1 MYVYGELKN
10 AQPEFF
16 TNALMPSASA
26 PGNVNRMVFNTDTKQ
41 LLISDGTRWVE
52 QGSKGGSKNYFQQ
65 SQINPDFEGNTVSP
79 WTAFTTTLSGGVPT
93 TITASA
99 TQMAISAT
107 ATTPLAGSYSM
118 LLTKS
123 AANAVGQGFIS
134 NAFTIDREDL
144 GKVLTGSFYYEKV
157 SGTVDLSG
165 TSTQS
170 LEVWVYNVT
179 GAYWI
184 QPTGYRGMNQGTGAG
199 RLSFTFQA
207 DANAANNSYR
217 IVVLTAQTDTNAY
230 SFEFDDFS
238 VSPQT
243 ITQGTPVTDWAA
255 FTPTTSWV
263 TNTTV
268 GGQWRRVGSN
278 LEVRC
283 RVLCTGAPTAT
294 TLTIT
299 LPFGLTANSAI
310 ISIDDDSRVGYGTV
324 LDTGTQRYFCFVNI
338 ATTTT
343 VKLAVSPDTGAG
355 YVSSNSFVT
364 QALPFTFASG
374 DQVDISFSIPITGW
388 SSQVQMSN
396 DTDTRVVVGRVAGGT
411 PAGTI
416 STVIGSSTNIS
427 GMSSSIDTHGAFS
440 ANTYTIP
447 VSGIYEVT
455 AQAEVL
461 ATYTTNQN
469 AYIAVLKNN
478 TEYGGSFSRAAT
490 SMTSLFPTT
499 TQVISCNAGDTI
511 TIRCTSNGT
520 TPTYGT
526 TSPFISIKRLSGP
539 SVVAANE
546 VVMASYSLGSVQSTT
561 TAVEAVVILPTK
573 NTDTHNAYNT
583 STGLFTCPISGKYL
597 IAGSVAFV
605 GSASGE
611 RVLYARKNGAA
622 FKTLDRRPGVATTTK
637 VNGSMVIDCNAGD
650 TLAFSVIQ
658 NSGGALNII
667 GDASENTITVTKV
680 G

>member
-134 NAFTIDREDL
+134 STFTIDREDL

-179 GAYWI
+179 AASWI

-243 ITQGTPVTDWAA
+243 ITQGTPVTDWAS
-255 FTPTTSWV
+255 FTPTTSW
-263 TNTTV
+263 TSNTTV

-283 RVLCTGAPTAT
+283 RVLCTGAPTAA

-299 LPFGLTANSAI
+299 LPFGLTANSAVV
-310 ISIDDDSRVGYGTV
+310 SIDDDSRVGYGTV

-374 DQVDISFSIPITGW
+374 DQIDVSFSIPITGW

-396 DTDTRVVVGRVAGGT
+396 DTDTRVCAVSVT
-411 PAGTI
+411 
-416 STVIGSSTNIS
+416 GSSTSVGSNTTIAPTT
-427 GMSSSIDTHGAFS
+427 ITKDTHGAWFGS
-440 ANTYTIP
+440 TFTTPISGWYRISGVYQAGANTSLYAELYYK
-447 VSGIYEVT
+447 VNSGSS
-455 AQAEVL
+455 VL
-461 ATYTTNQN
+461 LGGNRANP
-469 AYIAVLKNN
+469 AIGLL
-478 TEYGGSFSRAAT
+478 YGTGSRDVY
-490 SMTSLFPTT
+490 L
-499 TQVISCNAGDTI
+499 NAGDTVI
-511 TIRCTSNGT
+511 FIGNQSGAAQS
-520 TPTYGT
+520 PTYYDA
-526 TSPFISIKRLSGP
+526 SISRISGP

-546 VVMASYSLGSVQSTT
+546 VVMASYSLASTQSTT
-561 TAVEAVVILPTK
+561 TAVEAVVILLTK

-583 STGLFTCPISGKYL
+583 STGLFTCPSSGKYL

-611 RVLYARKNGAA
+611 RVLYARKNGSA

-667 GDASENTITVTKV
+667 GDASENTITITKV